1 MIKNTTLFT
10 LIVLS
15 LVVLY
20 GCTCL
25 NGASSNTVERVDK
38 SSKEIDIK
46 SNKIE
51 SIDFV
56 FRDARTLMVGVVNWQ
71 PISGGVL
78 RETSYMEFKENEWT
92 WKTISKRKFNGIFI
106 DAAVSDIFEKFKSVD
121 QKSVGLIWIEVI
133 VRRVGANNLHVF
145 NYGGDQFSLLI
156 KSANFSFDR
165 LMDDSLALPRLF
177 WFREI
182 YPSDGL
188 LRDLINRQ

>member
-1 MIKNTTLFT
+1 MIKNTTLVT
-10 LIVLS
+10 SIVLS

-25 NGASSNTVERVDK
+25 NETSSNTIEQVDR
-38 SSKEIDIK
+38 SSEEVDIK
-46 SNKIE
+46 SNRIE

-106 DAAVSDIFEKFKSVD
+106 DAAVSDIFEKFQSVD
-121 QKSVGLIWIEVI
+121 RKSVGLIWVEVI

-145 NYGGDQFSLLI
+145 NYSGDQFSLLI